1 MTSLPP
7 RARGTLALI
16 EDRCTSCMI
25 CVRECPDWS
34 ISLVAHQEVI
44 EVAGGGRA
52 RTVNVLDSFA
62 VDWGTCM
69 ACGVCVD
76 VCPHAALFW
85 APTELPVGADI
96 AAVVHDTTTL
106 ASFVPAVPPA
116 VIEAATARTRHGA
129 RR

>member
-1 MTSLPP
+1 MTALPP

-16 EDRCTSCMI
+16 AERCTSCMI

-34 ISLVAHQEVI
+34 ISLQAHQEV
-44 EVAGGGRA
+44 VADARGGRQ
-52 RTVNVLDSFA
+52 RTVNVLDSFV

-85 APTELPVGADI
+85 APAELPVSAE
-96 AAVVHDTTTL
+96 AAGVLHGTATL
-106 ASFVPAVPPA
+106 ESFVPEVSAD
-116 VIEAATARTRHGA
+116 VIEAATARTRHDA

>member
-1 MTSLPP
+1 MTALPP

-34 ISLVAHQEVI
+34 ISIEAHQEV
-44 EVAGGGRA
+44 VTDPRGGRQ
-52 RTVNVLDSFA
+52 RTVNVLDSFT

-69 ACGVCVD
+69 ACGICVD
-76 VCPHAALFW
+76 VCPHAAIFW
-85 APTELPVGADI
+85 APTDLPVATTASG
-96 AAVVHDTTTL
+96 VVHDGPTMGG
-106 ASFVPAVPPA
+106 FVPAVPA
-116 VIEAATARTRHGA
+116 EVLEAATARTRHDA